1 MPNHQ
6 ITVADIYIS
15 RATYEANEPRDLFY
29 KAATQLVL
37 LSLAGRTTLTISE
50 AIAVLLQTWNR
61 EFYRFRKFSA
71 QHFAAIDKM
80 LLSQKLALSVAQNKD
95 IQKLTAADEASAKQI
110 FVSFEMVLGPVG
122 AAKSLHLFAPDY
134 FPLWDRAIATAYV
147 GVLGKIGSNG
157 DRYWKMMNYA
167 SRQAQALV
175 ASGYSGKP
183 LKAID
188 EYNYCHF
195 TKKWM

>member
-6 ITVADIYIS
+6 ITVADINS
-15 RATYEANEPRDLFY
+15 ARATYEANEPRDLFY

-71 QHFAAIDKM
+71 QHFAAIDKL
-80 LLSQKLALSVAQNKD
+80 LLSQTPALSVVQNKD

-147 GVLGKIGSNG
+147 GVLGRIGSNG

-167 SRQAQALV
+167 SRQAQTLV